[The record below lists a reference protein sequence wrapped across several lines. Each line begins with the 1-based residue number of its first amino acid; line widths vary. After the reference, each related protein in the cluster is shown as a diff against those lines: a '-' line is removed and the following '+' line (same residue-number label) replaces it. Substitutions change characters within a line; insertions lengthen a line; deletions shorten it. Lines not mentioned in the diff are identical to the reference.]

1 MSNTLDQQ
9 TQRYEIE
16 LREGALTRQ
25 FSDEEKQLLRP
36 IAEVLALLDGNAFF
50 TMDLGNGRE
59 WYEQYL
65 PEAWSI
71 FEGSGGV
78 SGWAGEMSWVKD
90 AINDHPAVV
99 EARNSLSVALKLTDS
114 SRT

>member
-1 MSNTLDQQ
+1 MSSTLDQQ

-16 LREGALTRQ
+16 LLDGALTRQ
-25 FSDEEKQLLRP
+25 FSDSEKQLLRP

-50 TMDLGNGRE
+50 TMELGDGRE

-78 SGWAGEMSWVKD
+78 NGWAGEMSWVKD
-90 AINDHPAVV
+90 SVNDHPAVV
-99 EARNSLSVALKLTDS
+99 EARRSLLVALNL
-114 SRT
+114 SRD